1 MKSERQQWMKAVR
14 NWERRVDN
22 AEQGLEGSKVSATDF
37 VGERPEFHP
46 SQDYRDRISEQASH
60 MVHRLATVPLDG
72 RKRVR
77 IETQLK
83 NLLTILQETGRP
95 SVD

>member
-1 MKSERQQWMKAVR
+1 MRSERQEWIKAVR
-14 NWERRVDN
+14 NWERRVN
-22 AEQGLEGSKVSATDF
+22 HIEQGLEDSKVSATDF
-37 VGERPEFHP
+37 VGERPDFHP
-46 SQDYRDRISEQASH
+46 SQDYRGRISEQASH
-60 MVHRLATVPLDG
+60 MVHRLATVPLSNS
-72 RKRVR
+72 KKIK